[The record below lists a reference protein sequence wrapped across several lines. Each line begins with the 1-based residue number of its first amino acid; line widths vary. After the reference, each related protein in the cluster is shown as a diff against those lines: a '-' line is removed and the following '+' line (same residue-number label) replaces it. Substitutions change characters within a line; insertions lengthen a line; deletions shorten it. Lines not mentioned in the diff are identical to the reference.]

1 MHFLKGY
8 IEDSLQYTEMFKS
21 YHRAF
26 FGNGRNA
33 MSGVLEAAKKIRTRF
48 KSQEKSKAFKN
59 KTAEEQ
65 DKIRRETFHSF
76 VKAIEQDKLFFFMLA
91 YNAPCPVLIVKM
103 PSGTSEGKRF
113 LGYEWSNT
121 KGNEG
126 IKYLHIGTS
135 TNSTDDN
142 NSDNEADDDTMQ
154 QIRGINGIVTPLFN
168 PENLTD
174 TNKINSLIRCNFIGE
189 DYIIPDDCGEY
200 CTFWEF
206 SGYA

>member
-1 MHFLKGY
+1 
-8 IEDSLQYTEMFKS
+8 
-21 YHRAF
+21 
-26 FGNGRNA
+26 
-33 MSGVLEAAKKIRTRF
+33 
-48 KSQEKSKAFKN
+48 
-59 KTAEEQ
+59 
-65 DKIRRETFHSF
+65 
-76 VKAIEQDKLFFFMLA
+76 MLA

-200 CTFWEF
+200 CTFGNLVDMLDFKSVGFKKEF
-206 SGYA
+206 KPTLLSHSDRKQSIQS